1 MDSLTQIVLGASIA
15 EATLGKKIGNKAI
28 VLGAIAGT
36 IPDLDIVTRFFVD
49 DLSASV
55 MHRGFSHSII
65 FPFVAAPILAWILKK
80 IYVNY
85 SDVSFNDWLK
95 MFFLA
100 IITHPLLDAQTT
112 WGTQLFWPFE
122 LRVAIENI
130 FIVDPLYTLPFLI
143 FLILT
148 AFQKRLS
155 KKRKL
160 YNSLGLI
167 VSSSYLLITLS
178 FKAIAHYN
186 IARAL
191 EENKIEYIDINTRAT
206 YFNSVLW
213 SSQIELEDSYMFTY
227 YSLFDKSMP
236 VFTKKF
242 PKNHNLLKPFIDEKK
257 IRQLIILSNGHYIM
271 TNENDQLIFW
281 NLKLGQKGFN
291 KNSSPYIWSYLIE
304 KNNKKQIQLKETNE
318 KMDAIKVKE
327 IRSFRNNR
335 KYSEEFNNFYERL
348 KGI

>member
-1 MDSLTQIVLGASIA
+1 MDSLTQIVLGASVA

-49 DLSASV
+49 DLTASV
-55 MHRGFSHSII
+55 MHRGFSHSLI
-65 FPFVAAPILAWILKK
+65 FPFIAAPILAWILKK
-80 IYVNY
+80 IYSNY

-122 LRVAIENI
+122 WRVAVENV
-130 FIVDPLYTLPFLI
+130 FIIDPIYTLPFLT

-155 KKRKL
+155 KKRRL

-167 VSSSYLLITLS
+167 LSSAYLLITLS
-178 FKAIAHYN
+178 FKGIAHYN
-186 IARAL
+186 IAKGL
-191 EENKIEYIDINTRAT
+191 EENNIEYKDINTRAT
-206 YFNSVLW
+206 YFNSILW
-213 SSQIELEDSYMFTY
+213 SSQIELEDSYIFTY
-227 YSLFDKSMP
+227 YSLFDKSKP
-236 VFTKKF
+236 ILTKKF
-242 PKNHNLLKPFIDEKK
+242 PKNHNMLQPFIDEKK
-257 IRQLIILSNGHYIM
+257 IQQLIILSNGHYLM
-271 TNENDQLIFW
+271 TNENDELIFW
-281 NLKLGQKGFN
+281 NLKLGLKGFDEN
-291 KNSSPYIWSYLIE
+291 ASPYIWSYVI
-304 KNNKKQIQLKETNE
+304 KNNNGEIFLDEKNE
-318 KMDAIKVKE
+318 KMDALKIQE
-327 IRSFRNNR
+327 RRSFRNNR
-335 KYSEEFNNFYERL
+335 NYSKEFSAFYKRL

>member
-1 MDSLTQIVLGASIA
+1 MDSLTQIVLGASVA

-49 DLSASV
+49 DLTASV
-55 MHRGFSHSII
+55 MHRGFSHSLI

-80 IYVNY
+80 IYSSYTN
-85 SDVSFNDWLK
+85 VSFNDWFK

-122 LRVAIENI
+122 WRVAIENI
-130 FIVDPLYTLPFLI
+130 FIIDLVYTLPFLI

-148 AFQKRLS
+148 AFQDRLS
-155 KKRKL
+155 KKRRL

-167 VSSSYLLITLS
+167 ISSAYLLTTLS
-178 FKAIAHYN
+178 FKGVAHYN
-186 IARAL
+186 IAKAL
-191 EENKIEYIDINTRAT
+191 EDNNIEYKDINTRAT

-213 SSQIELEDSYMFTY
+213 SSQIELEDSYIFTY
-227 YSLFDKSMP
+227 YSLFDKSKA

-242 PKNHNLLKPFIDEKK
+242 PKNHDMLQPFINEKK
-257 IRQLIILSNGHYIM
+257 IQQLIILSNGHYLV
-271 TNENDQLIFW
+271 TNENDELIFW
-281 NLKLGQKGFN
+281 NLKLGLKGFDEN
-291 KNSSPYIWSYLIE
+291 ASPYIWSYVI
-304 KNNKKQIQLKETNE
+304 KNNNGEIQFKETNE
-318 KMDAIKVKE
+318 KMDALKIQERK
-327 IRSFRNNR
+327 SFRKNR
-335 KYSEEFNNFYERL
+335 NFSDEFSAFYERL